1 MRQPVLEPAWPESW
15 RTSYDFD
22 RSEVFGEE
30 RRSGH
35 AVAYDRRRRMALAA
49 VQGVAPVG
57 ARVLDVAAA
66 QGNFTLALA
75 EAGYCVTWN
84 DLREDL
90 VGYVKLKH
98 EHGDIE
104 FLPGNIYDLDP
115 EAPFDLM
122 LMTEIIEH
130 VAHPDR
136 FLIRAADLVRPGGH
150 IVLTTP
156 NGQYWRNR
164 LPRFSDCED
173 PSQFESIQFKP
184 DADGH
189 IFLLHADE
197 LQSLAAA
204 AGLEVTALTLFTNS
218 LTAGHVKLRSVLRIL
233 PPPLTHAVEELTTSS
248 SPGRFRRR
256 VNTQMAA
263 TLRRPARPR
272 Q

>member
-1 MRQPVLEPAWPESW
+1 MWPESW
-15 RTSYDFD
+15 RKSYDFD
-22 RSEVFGEE
+22 RMEVFGAEP
-30 RRSGH
+30 RSGH
-35 AVAYDRRRRMALAA
+35 TVAYDRRRQMALAA
-49 VQGVAPVG
+49 VQEVAPAG

-75 EAGYCVTWN
+75 ETGYCVTWN

-90 VGYVKLKH
+90 VGYVQLKH
-98 EHGDIE
+98 EHGDVD
-104 FLPGNIYDLDP
+104 FMPGNIYDI
-115 EAPFDLM
+115 ETGATFDLV

-136 FLIRAADLVRPGGH
+136 FLARAATLVRPGGH

-156 NGQYWRNR
+156 NGQYWRSK

-189 IFLLHADE
+189 IFLLHPDE
-197 LQSLAAA
+197 LRSLAAS
-204 AGLEVTALTLFTNS
+204 AGLEVADLTVFTNS
-218 LTAGHVKLRSVLRIL
+218 LTAGHVKLRSLLRIL
-233 PPPLTHAVEELTTSS
+233 PPSLTDSLEELTTSS
-248 SPGRFRRR
+248 CPGRFQRR

-263 TLRRPARPR
+263 TLRRPPLAHASSPS
-272 Q
+272 QP